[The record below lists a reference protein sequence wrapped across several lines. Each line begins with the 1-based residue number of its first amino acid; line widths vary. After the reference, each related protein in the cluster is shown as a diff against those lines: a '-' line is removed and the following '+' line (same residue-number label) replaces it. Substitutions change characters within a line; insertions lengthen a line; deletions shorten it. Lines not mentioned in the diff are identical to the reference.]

1 MSTDKI
7 QLVIPMA
14 GRGQR
19 FSKAGYTELKPLINI
34 HGVPMISIVLAN
46 LYSDLIDDVI
56 LIAQRETMETGLLQ
70 KLVKTYPVP
79 VHVISVDEVT
89 DGPADSVRRARPLIS
104 DQAPLVIANSDQ
116 YLDCDLSE
124 FYSNLLQTN
133 CSGSILTMQD
143 SDPKWSYVKIDSDR
157 TVLEVR
163 EKQVIS
169 SNATVGIYGFKSAS
183 FAWKL
188 FDRMWANDDR
198 TNQEFY
204 VAPSYNYLLPDES
217 PITVF
222 DLGPVGSVMHGLG
235 IPEDLEAFLES
246 PRSWSAVEKVE
257 SVFIH

>member
-1 MSTDKI
+1 MSIEKI

-19 FSKAGYTELKPLINI
+19 FSTAGYTELKPLIAI

-46 LYSDLIDDVI
+46 LYNELIGDVI

-70 KLVKTYPVP
+70 KLAKNYPIP

-89 DGPADSVRRARPLIS
+89 DGPADSVKRARPLIS

-116 YLDCDLSE
+116 YLDCDLTD
-124 FYSNLLQTN
+124 FYSNLLHTN

-143 SDPKWSYVKIDSDR
+143 SDPKWSYVKIDTDGR
-157 TVLEVR
+157 ALEVR

-169 SNATVGIYGFKSAS
+169 SNATVGIYGFKSAAL
-183 FAWKL
+183 AWNL

-204 VAPSYNYLLPDES
+204 VAPSYNYVLPDEN
-217 PITVF
+217 PVTVF

-235 IPEDLEAFLES
+235 IPEDLESFLES
-246 PRSWSAVEKVE
+246 TKSWSAVEKVE
-257 SVFIH
+257 SIFIH